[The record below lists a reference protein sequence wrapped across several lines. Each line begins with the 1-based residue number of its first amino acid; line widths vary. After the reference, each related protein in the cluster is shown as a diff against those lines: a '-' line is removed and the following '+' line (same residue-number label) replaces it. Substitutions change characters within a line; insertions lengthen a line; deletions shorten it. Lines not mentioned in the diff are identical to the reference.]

1 MKLKTKQRGAETVEF
16 AIILPILLIILFGIM
31 EYGIVLY
38 DKAVITNASREGA
51 RSGIAYKCPVL
62 SEAQIRAAVI
72 RATSLTGG
80 GASLLFSFASGATA
94 PTITI
99 TPTPPTTTTN
109 CFTNSGTP
117 LTVTVTYS
125 YRFLALGKLMS
136 LFVPGFTNPIMLSS
150 TTVMNYE

>member
-1 MKLKTKQRGAETVEF
+1 MKLKTKQSGAETVEF

-80 GASLLFSFASGATA
+80 GSSLLFSFASGGTA

-99 TPTPPTTTTN
+99 
-109 CFTNSGTP
+109 TP

>member
-62 SEAQIRAAVI
+62 SL
-72 RATSLTGG
+72 SL
-80 GASLLFSFASGATA
+80 
-94 PTITI
+94 IHI
-99 TPTPPTTTTN
+99 
-109 CFTNSGTP
+109 
-117 LTVTVTYS
+117 
-125 YRFLALGKLMS
+125 
-136 LFVPGFTNPIMLSS
+136 
-150 TTVMNYE
+150 